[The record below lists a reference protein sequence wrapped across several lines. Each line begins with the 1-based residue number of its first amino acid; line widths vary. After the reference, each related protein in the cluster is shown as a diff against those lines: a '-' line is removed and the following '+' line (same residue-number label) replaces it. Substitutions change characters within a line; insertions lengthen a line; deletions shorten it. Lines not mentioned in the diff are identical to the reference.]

1 MTQEDSHRESHEG
14 AFANGDAPTL
24 TRRRWLQGALALS
37 AASLAGSLTLRAL
50 ADDAATAP
58 IDTFMTLSQS
68 LTAKSGLDRD
78 VGVRLLAALQK
89 STPDLAQRLPKLGG
103 ALAAGN
109 IETADAAQQVLAL
122 KILEAWYLGTVDD
135 TVITYEQA
143 LMYGVVADTLV
154 IRSYCPNEPGFW
166 ATKPVERQA

>member
-1 MTQEDSHRESHEG
+1 MPLAVPDIKLNDGHTIPQFGFGVFQVKPRDTT
-14 AFANGDAPTL
+14 AATL
-24 TRRRWLQGALALS
+24 
-37 AASLAGSLTLRAL
+37 AALRAGYRH
-50 ADDAATAP
+50 
-58 IDTFMTLSQS
+58 IDTAEMYGNEREVGKAI
-68 LTAKSGLDRD
+68 AKSGLDRD

-166 ATKPVERQA
+166 AAKPVERQA